1 MSDITQT
8 LAFAFGGQEMIL
20 VFLIVLLLFGAK
32 KLPQLAR
39 GIGKSTGE
47 FKRARD
53 EFEREITRAE
63 VEATTE
69 TTKPVEAVEA
79 SKSSEPNEKNKSA
92 ELAEP
97 EEKKE
102 TAKD

>member
-1 MSDITQT
+1 
-8 LAFAFGGQEMIL
+8 MIL

-63 VEATTE
+63 TEAKTE
-69 TTKPVEAVEA
+69 TTKAVEPKEKVA
-79 SKSSEPNEKNKSA
+79 STE
-92 ELAEP
+92 
-97 EEKKE
+97 
-102 TAKD
+102 D

>member
-1 MSDITQT
+1 
-8 LAFAFGGQEMIL
+8 MIL

-63 VEATTE
+63 VEE
-69 TTKPVEAVEA
+69 TTKPSKTVET
-79 SKSSEPNEKNKSA
+79 S
-92 ELAEP
+92 
-97 EEKKE
+97 EKKE
-102 TAKD
+102 QADSTED

>member
-1 MSDITQT
+1 
-8 LAFAFGGQEMIL
+8 MIL

-53 EFEREITRAE
+53 EFEREITKSE
-63 VEATTE
+63 ED
-69 TTKPVEAVEA
+69 TK
-79 SKSSEPNEKNKSA
+79 SEPKKT
-92 ELAEP
+92 AEP
-97 EEKKE
+97 EEKTASKE
-102 TAKD
+102 D

>member
-1 MSDITQT
+1 
-8 LAFAFGGQEMIL
+8 MIL

-69 TTKPVEAVEA
+69 EAEKAEKAKTT
-79 SKSSEPNEKNKSA
+79 EPK
-92 ELAEP
+92 
-97 EEKKE
+97 EKKE
-102 TAKD
+102 TSTD

>member
-1 MSDITQT
+1 
-8 LAFAFGGQEMIL
+8 MIL

-53 EFEREITRAE
+53 EFEREITKAE
-63 VEATTE
+63 ED
-69 TTKPVEAVEA
+69 TK
-79 SKSSEPNEKNKSA
+79 SEPKKT
-92 ELAEP
+92 AEP
-97 EEKKE
+97 EEKTASKE
-102 TAKD
+102 D

>member
-1 MSDITQT
+1 
-8 LAFAFGGQEMIL
+8 MIL

-39 GIGKSTGE
+39 GIGKSAGE

-63 VEATTE
+63 IEATTE
-69 TTKPVEAVEA
+69 PAKTAETKEVSEK
-79 SKSSEPNEKNKSA
+79 SKTSE
-92 ELAEP
+92 
-97 EEKKE
+97 
-102 TAKD
+102 D

>member
-1 MSDITQT
+1 
-8 LAFAFGGQEMIL
+8 MIL

-69 TTKPVEAVEA
+69 TAKAVEA
-79 SKSSEPNEKNKSA
+79 EEEKEAK
-92 ELAEP
+92 
-97 EEKKE
+97 EKKE
-102 TAKD
+102 ANESKETVKD

>member
-1 MSDITQT
+1 
-8 LAFAFGGQEMIL
+8 MIL

-63 VEATTE
+63 DEATD
-69 TTKPVEAVEA
+69 TTKSA
-79 SKSSEPNEKNKSA
+79 S
-92 ELAEP
+92 
-97 EEKKE
+97 EKKPSSDQSE
-102 TAKD
+102 D

>member
-1 MSDITQT
+1 MSNFTQT
-8 LAFAFGGQEMIL
+8 LAFNFGGQEMIL

-69 TTKPVEAVEA
+69 T
-79 SKSSEPNEKNKSA
+79 NK
-92 ELAEP
+92 ETPAEP
-97 EEKKE
+97 KEKTE
-102 TAKD
+102 ATQD

>member
-1 MSDITQT
+1 MSNITHT
-8 LAFAFGGQEMIL
+8 LAFGFGGQEMIL

-53 EFEREITRAE
+53 EFEREIKRAE
-63 VEATTE
+63 VETTD
-69 TTKPVEAVEA
+69 T
-79 SKSSEPNEKNKSA
+79 SKSVSDETPSSEKS
-92 ELAEP
+92 EG
-97 EEKKE
+97 
-102 TAKD
+102 

>member
-1 MSDITQT
+1 
-8 LAFAFGGQEMIL
+8 MIL

-69 TTKPVEAVEA
+69 PVKAVETAKTVEATE
-79 SKSSEPNEKNKSA
+79 SK
-92 ELAEP
+92 
-97 EEKKE
+97 EKKE
-102 TAKD
+102 TSQD

>member
-79 SKSSEPNEKNKSA
+79 SKSSEPNEKNKSS